1 MKSPSSVRRRTCLT
15 DCRVVAIVVIVAG
28 AALAGCSKAQA
39 KVAPDQPPL
48 DVPAPPPRYVEAAE
62 PEPPPPAPPVAEV
75 PVASPAAPVRRAAPP
90 ASPRAEPTRP
100 EPARADVLPPSEA
113 PKPAD
118 EAKGPPPGPLQTTP
132 ATKEAQVERGIQE
145 LLARASANLSRVN
158 YRGLNVAARAQYD
171 QARRFIS
178 QAQDAVREKNLVY
191 AMNLADKANTLAAQL
206 AGR

>member
-1 MKSPSSVRRRTCLT
+1 MKSPTSVGRRTCT
-15 DCRVVAIVVIVAG
+15 TACWVAAVVLMGAG

-62 PEPPPPAPPVAEV
+62 PEPPPPAPPVLEEPATR
-75 PVASPAAPVRRAAPP
+75 PAAPVRTRAAPP
-90 ASPRAEPTRP
+90 ASPRAEPRP

-145 LLARASANLSRVN
+145 LLARASANLNRVS
-158 YRGLNVAARAQYD
+158 YRSLNVAARTQYD

-178 QAQDAVREKNLVY
+178 QALDALREKNLAY
-191 AMNLADKANTLAAQL
+191 AMNLADKANTLAGQL